1 MCGSIAADDRAAGA
15 DSKATTTGTRALE
28 ATAIANAKAWLTG
41 TADDIKRYQGPECAS
56 TKPADLSPAE
66 EAAALKKLR
75 APWAARMGQ
84 PLKTI
89 KIQGAHV
96 RNVTATSG
104 EAEVEYDLPA
114 AAVGN
119 DNWVAFKRHDG
130 RWKVADCRLP
140 FSGSVQQAVPAT
152 PAT

>member
-1 MCGSIAADDRAAGA
+1 MCGSIAANDPAAVA
-15 DSKATTTGTRALE
+15 DSKPTTTATRTLK

-56 TKPADLSPAE
+56 TKQTDPSPAE

-75 APWAARMGQ
+75 APWAQRMGR

-89 KIQGAHV
+89 KVQGAQV

-114 AAVGN
+114 AVVGN
-119 DNWVAFKRHDG
+119 YNWVTFKRRGG
-130 RWKVADCRLP
+130 RWKVSDCRLP

-152 PAT
+152 PTS